1 MKKIFY
7 CLLLAVMLSSC
18 FGEPKKSEAKEEG
31 KTRIGDIV
39 FVNGA
44 QGVVFSV
51 TPDGQHGKVVSV
63 TETSESWDRAKNW
76 CAQLGNGWRLPSKS
90 ELYAIR
96 KNNTYISDAILF
108 KCKGRRDEF
117 RLDFH
122 WSSEEDLPYVG
133 IYGERGYACAWCV
146 STYSLDAGKDHT
158 SAKENSEYVRAVC
171 EF

>member
-18 FGEPKKSEAKEEG
+18 FDEPKKSEAEEEG
-31 KTRIGDIV
+31 KTRIGDVV

-63 TETSESWDRAKNW
+63 LETKESWDRAKNW
-76 CAQLGNGWRLPSKS
+76 CAQYGNGWRLPSRS

-96 KNNTYISDAILF
+96 KNSVDISDALRYD
-108 KCKGRRDEF
+108 CKGRRDEF
-117 RLDFH
+117 HLDFH
-122 WSSEEDLPYVG
+122 WSSEEEPYVTYTG
-133 IYGERGYACAWCV
+133 RVVYDCAWCA
-146 STYSLDAGKDHT
+146 STYFLDEGKDHT
-158 SAKENSEYVRAVC
+158 SAKVNSEYVRAVC

>member
-1 MKKIFY
+1 
-7 CLLLAVMLSSC
+7 MLSSC
-18 FGEPKKSEAKEEG
+18 FGEPKKSEAKEER

-63 TETSESWDRAKNW
+63 LETSGSWDYAKNW
-76 CAQLGNGWRLPSKS
+76 CVQYGNGWRLPSKS

-96 KNNTYISDAILF
+96 KNNTDISDAILF

-117 RLDFH
+117 HYDYH
-122 WSSEEDLPYVG
+122 WSSEEEPCVTYTGRVVYDH
-133 IYGERGYACAWCV
+133 AWRV
-146 STYSLDAGKDHT
+146 STYSLDAGKD
-158 SAKENSEYVRAVC
+158 NSYYKDNHSYVRAVC

>member
-1 MKKIFY
+1 MKKILC
-7 CLLLAVMLSSC
+7 CLLLAVMLSAC
-18 FGEPKKSEAKEEG
+18 FSAPKKSKEDG
-31 KTRIGDIV
+31 KTRVGDIV

-51 TPDGQHGKVVSV
+51 TPGGQHGKVVSV
-63 TETSESWDRAKNW
+63 LETRESWDRAKKW

-96 KNNTYISDAILF
+96 KNSLDISDAILF

-117 RLDFH
+117 HYDFH
-122 WSSEEDLPYVG
+122 WSSEEDYPYVTSTGG
-133 IYGERGYACAWCV
+133 IDYSHAWCV
-146 STYSLDAGKDHT
+146 STYSLDEGKD
-158 SAKENSEYVRAVC
+158 NSNYKGNSSYVRAVC